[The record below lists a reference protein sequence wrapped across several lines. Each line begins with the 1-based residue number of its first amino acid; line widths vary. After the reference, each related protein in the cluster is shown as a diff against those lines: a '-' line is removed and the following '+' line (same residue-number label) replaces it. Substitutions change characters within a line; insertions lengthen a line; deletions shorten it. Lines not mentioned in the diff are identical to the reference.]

1 MFAVPAAIVSSLPL
15 AVISPCRFAIIMS
28 MTMLFPVILLL
39 PSISHQYAR
48 TSLFFTDCR
57 KSTHAFLRMLSW
69 LSCTPLSSGGNS
81 VHVLE
86 SLLPS
91 ELSNIRLDVVPFTT

>member
-1 MFAVPAAIVSSLPL
+1 MFADPAAIASSLPL
-15 AVISPCRFAIIMS
+15 AVISPCKLAVNIS
-28 MTMLFPVILLL
+28 MKMLSPVILLL
-39 PSISHQYAR
+39 PSISTKYAR

-57 KSTHAFLRMLSW
+57 KSTRAFLRMLSW
-69 LSCTPLSSGGNS
+69 LSCTPLSSGGNI
-81 VHVLE
+81 VQVLE